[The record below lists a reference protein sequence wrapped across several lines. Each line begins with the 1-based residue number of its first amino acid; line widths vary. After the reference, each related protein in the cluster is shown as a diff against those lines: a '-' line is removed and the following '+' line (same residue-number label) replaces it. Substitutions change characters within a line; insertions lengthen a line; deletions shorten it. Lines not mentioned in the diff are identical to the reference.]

1 MIILRK
7 MNYFPR
13 HIRFYKVR
21 FSSHR
26 RRFLKETTNQ
36 NLPVCI
42 LLGGSS
48 FSLRMFRSIACTTA
62 AGLLKN
68 KKGHIQ
74 RHFLEPKYKKYFG
87 QTHVSHLCPSE
98 HMFLL
103 LEKRNRNIFSLYYIY
118 LKPKVKDTW
127 ATLNNI
133 IPVSLFH

>member
-7 MNYFPR
+7 MIYFPR
-13 HIRFYKVR
+13 HIRFYKN
-21 FSSHR
+21 
-26 RRFLKETTNQ
+26 RFLKDKDFKRHVKPKLTG
-36 NLPVCI
+36 LYSFGRFFIFFRDVSFHCMYH
-42 LLGGSS
+42 SS
-48 FSLRMFRSIACTTA
+48 WSLE
-62 AGLLKN
+62 KQ
-68 KKGHIQ
+68 KGHIQ

-103 LEKRNRNIFSLYYIY
+103 LEKRNRNIFLLYYIY